1 LKAAGVEKADMIS
14 ALGKCYQKGIV
25 IANLGS
31 IVNPAIISMTRRKGM
46 AKPEDDFKRYAGGE
60 YAYLLEH

>member
-1 LKAAGVEKADMIS
+1 MIS